1 MEGECSVLSARGLVM
16 DIAISFRTLETL
28 VSPDP
33 KGLRDLECEW
43 LVILLT
49 KEAQAQHKDL
59 WDRFCS
65 LLKKGLQDLQPPQQ
79 K

>member
-1 MEGECSVLSARGLVM
+1 M

-28 VSPDP
+28 VSPGP
-33 KGLRDLECEW
+33 NGLRDLEWEW

-59 WDRFCS
+59 WDRFCN
-65 LLKKGLQDLQPPQQ
+65 LLKKGVQDLQPPQQ